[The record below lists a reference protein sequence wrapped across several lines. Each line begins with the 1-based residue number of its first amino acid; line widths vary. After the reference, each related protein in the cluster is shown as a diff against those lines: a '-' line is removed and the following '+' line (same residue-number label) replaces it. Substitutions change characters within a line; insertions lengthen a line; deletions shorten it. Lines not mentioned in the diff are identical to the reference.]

1 MSILS
6 NIKYQ
11 YNLKVLQDFISNQ
24 NYESFFNA
32 LKETQKD
39 PKLQLRLLTASGID
53 AIKNHHKDIFS
64 NKIIWINSYIA
75 EDCTYTQKFL
85 QYYLNDENHSMS
97 ISQYEMMIIDKLKK
111 ISNIQSL
118 NFNDFLNFSFLYQY
132 LLLQENLEHDLFINN
147 QLPFFS
153 TPSELNFSKSTLTRC
168 YFYVVDH
175 PYHTYQQIKKDN
187 QDDQNIARALFLN
200 LDEKVQSDTYDNVKI
215 EINKKGWHSHFQSWT
230 DPNVM
235 NSLSGKI
242 ILKKELEN
250 NPFDTLSSVI
260 LHLIQNGYQVKIDYD
275 KIQKFIDQNP
285 ISYNPID
292 LNLSQK
298 EKKFLNHYI
307 EEILTSYNFEN

>member
-64 NKIIWINSYIA
+64 NKIIWINSYLA
-75 EDCTYTQKFL
+75 EDSKYILKFL
-85 QYYLNDENHSMS
+85 QYYMNDENHSIS

-153 TPSELNFSKSTLTRC
+153 TRSELNFSKSTLTRC

-200 LDEKVQSDTYDNVKI
+200 LDEKMQSDTYGNVKI

-285 ISYNPID
+285 ISYNPIN